1 MARGTTAAVSPPQA
15 SAAASASASAS
26 ASVAAPV
33 FAPVSA
39 PLSGSASGSAS
50 ASAARPAPSSPLPS
64 LRQRVYQQLRQA
76 IELGT
81 LAPGA
86 RLPPSREHAQAL
98 GVARNTVLWALDR
111 LRAEG
116 FVIARVGDGSYVA
129 PGLSALQP
137 PAPRPVEHTLST
149 RGRLIADTALHWRP
163 PLVAAAPFR
172 IGAPEV
178 ATFPHALWDRLARR
192 GSADDRV
199 ATAQYIDPAGLPL
212 LREAIAH
219 WLLFSRGLRCSAAQV
234 IVCSGSQQAID
245 LIGRLLLDGG
255 DEVMVEDPGYPGI
268 RACLLAHGAL
278 VRPVPVDDE
287 GLDIANGGA
296 AWPQSRMAVVTPTH
310 QFPMGV
316 RMSLERRLALLDWA
330 RRTGGWIVED
340 DYDGE
345 FQYGTH
351 RIPALASLAHAERV
365 LYVGTFSKSLHPGLR
380 LGFIV
385 LPAGLA
391 PAFASAKALCDRHN
405 PGELQL
411 QLARFISDGHL
422 LRHLRRMR
430 ELYPA
435 RQALTIAALARAS
448 GGAVRLQPS
457 DQGMHLTLE
466 VSGRR
471 NDAALSGRAREAGV
485 LLTALSA
492 YTIDAPRRGW
502 VFGYA
507 GYDDA
512 ALREAARRLGPL
524 FMRGG

>member
-1 MARGTTAAVSPPQA
+1 MPRGTTRTRAFQPT
-15 SAAASASASAS
+15 
-26 ASVAAPV
+26 
-33 FAPVSA
+33 SA
-39 PLSGSASGSAS
+39 PTPAHSS
-50 ASAARPAPSSPLPS
+50 APSSPHSAPHS
-64 LRQRVYQQLRQA
+64 APHPAPPAATSGAPASPVPPLRQRVYQQLRQA
-76 IELGT
+76 IDKGT

-98 GVARNTVLWALDR
+98 GVSRNTVLWALER

-129 PGLSALQP
+129 PGLAALRP
-137 PAPRPVEHTLST
+137 PAPLPAEHTLSA
-149 RGRLIADTALHWRP
+149 RGRLIADTGLRWRP

-178 ATFPHALWDRLARR
+178 ASFPHALWDRLARR

-199 ATAQYIDPAGLPL
+199 ATAQYIDPAGLPV
-212 LREAIAH
+212 LREAIAQ
-219 WLLFSRGLRCSAAQV
+219 WLLFSRGLRCSAGQV

-245 LIGRLLLDGG
+245 LIGRLLLDSG
-255 DEVMVEDPGYPGI
+255 DEVLLEDPGYPGL
-268 RACLLAHGAL
+268 RNCLLGHGAL
-278 VRPVPVDDE
+278 VRPVPVDDD
-287 GLDIANGGA
+287 GLDIATGGA
-296 AWPQSRMAVVTPTH
+296 AWPKARMAVVTPTH
-310 QFPMGV
+310 QFPLGV

-411 QLARFISDGHL
+411 QLARFITDGHL

-430 ELYPA
+430 DLYPA
-435 RQALTIAALARAS
+435 RQAVMIDALARAS
-448 GGAVRLQPS
+448 RGALQLQPS
-457 DQGMHLTLE
+457 EQGMHLTFE

-471 NDAALSGRAREAGV
+471 SDAAFSGRAREAGV
-485 LLTALSA
+485 LLAPLSGYA
-492 YTIDAPRRGW
+492 IESPRRGW

-512 ALREAARRLGPL
+512 ALREAAGRVGPL
-524 FMRGG
+524 FTRCG

>member
-1 MARGTTAAVSPPQA
+1 MPRGTTAPPPPPQ
-15 SAAASASASAS
+15 
-26 ASVAAPV
+26 P
-33 FAPVSA
+33 P
-39 PLSGSASGSAS
+39 
-50 ASAARPAPSSPLPS
+50 

-76 IELGT
+76 IEHGT
-81 LAPGA
+81 LAPGT
-86 RLPPSREHAQAL
+86 RLPPSREHAHTL
-98 GVARNTVLWALDR
+98 GVARNTVLWALER

-116 FVIARVGDGSYVA
+116 FVVARVGDGSYVA
-129 PGLSALQP
+129 PGLAALRPRAPAAAEHALSA
-137 PAPRPVEHTLST
+137 
-149 RGRLIADTALHWRP
+149 RGRLIADAALRWQP
-163 PLVAAAPFR
+163 PRVAAAPFR

-178 ATFPHALWDRLARR
+178 AAFPHALWDRLVRR
-192 GSADDRV
+192 GDAGDRV
-199 ATAQYIDPAGLPL
+199 AMSQYIDPAGLPV
-212 LREAIAH
+212 LREAIAQ
-219 WLLFSRGLRCSAAQV
+219 WLLFSRGLRCSGAQV

-245 LIGRLLLDGG
+245 LIGRLLLDSG
-255 DEVMVEDPGYPGI
+255 DEVLLEDPGYPGL
-268 RACLLAHGAL
+268 RDCLISHGAQ

-287 GLDIANGGA
+287 GMDIASGGA
-296 AWPQSRMAVVTPTH
+296 AWPRARMAVVTPTH

-330 RRTGGWIVED
+330 RRSGGWIVED

-345 FQYGTH
+345 FQYGPH

-385 LPAGLA
+385 LPDGLA

-411 QLARFISDGHL
+411 RLARFIADGHL

-435 RQALTIAALARAS
+435 RQAVVIDALARAS
-448 GGAVRLQPS
+448 RGAVRLQPR

-492 YTIDAPRRGW
+492 YAITAPRRGW

-512 ALREAARRLGPL
+512 ALREAARRVGPL
-524 FMRGG
+524 FMDPPAAGRG

>member
-1 MARGTTAAVSPPQA
+1 MSRGTTAAAPSAPAAPSPP
-15 SAAASASASAS
+15 
-26 ASVAAPV
+26 
-33 FAPVSA
+33 
-39 PLSGSASGSAS
+39 
-50 ASAARPAPSSPLPS
+50 LPT

-76 IELGT
+76 IEHGT

-129 PGLSALQP
+129 PGLAALRP
-137 PAPRPVEHTLST
+137 PAPVPTEHTLSA

-178 ATFPHALWDRLARR
+178 ARFPHALWDRLARR
-192 GSADDRV
+192 GSAAERV
-199 ATAQYIDPAGLPL
+199 ATAQYIDPAGLPV
-212 LREAIAH
+212 LREAIAQ
-219 WLLFSRGLRCSAAQV
+219 WLLFSRGLRCSAEQV

-245 LIGRLLLDGG
+245 LIGRLLLDSG
-255 DEVMVEDPGYPGI
+255 DEVLLEDPGYPGL
-268 RACLLAHGAL
+268 RNCLLGHGAL

-287 GLDIANGGA
+287 GLDIATGEA
-296 AWPQSRMAVVTPTH
+296 AWPQARMAVVTPTH

-330 RRTGGWIVED
+330 QRTGGWIVED

-411 QLARFISDGHL
+411 QLARFITDGHL

-435 RQALTIAALARAS
+435 RQAVLIDALARAS
-448 GGAVRLQPS
+448 RGALRLQPS
-457 DQGMHLTLE
+457 EQGMHLTLE

-485 LLTALSA
+485 MLTALSFYA
-492 YTIDAPRRGW
+492 MEAPRRGW

-507 GYDDA
+507 GYEDA
-512 ALREAARRLGPL
+512 ALREAARRVGPL
-524 FMRGG
+524 FMRGT

>member
-1 MARGTTAAVSPPQA
+1 M
-15 SAAASASASAS
+15 SAT
-26 ASVAAPV
+26 
-33 FAPVSA
+33 
-39 PLSGSASGSAS
+39 LS
-50 ASAARPAPSSPLPS
+50 ASAARPAPSSPPAS
-64 LRQRVYQQLRQA
+64 LRQRVYQQLRRA

-129 PGLSALQP
+129 PGLAALRL
-137 PAPRPVEHTLST
+137 PAPTPAEHTLST
-149 RGRLIADTALHWRP
+149 RGRLIADTGLRWRP

-178 ATFPHALWDRLARR
+178 ASFPHALWDRLARR
-192 GSADDRV
+192 GSAEDRV
-199 ATAQYIDPAGLPL
+199 ATAQYIDPAGLPV
-212 LREAIAH
+212 LREAIAQ
-219 WLLFSRGLRCSAAQV
+219 WLLFSRGLRCSGTQV

-245 LIGRLLLDGG
+245 LIGRLLLDSG
-255 DEVMVEDPGYPGI
+255 DEVMLEDPGYPGL
-268 RACLLAHGAL
+268 RNCLLGHGAL
-278 VRPVPVDDE
+278 VRPVPVDGE
-287 GLDIANGGA
+287 GLDIATGEA
-296 AWPQSRMAVVTPTH
+296 AWPTARMAVVTPTH

-316 RMSLERRLALLDWA
+316 RMSLARRLALLDWA

-345 FQYGTH
+345 FQYGAH

-411 QLARFISDGHL
+411 QLARFITDGHL

-430 ELYPA
+430 ELYLA
-435 RQALTIAALARAS
+435 RQAVTIDALARAS
-448 GGAVRLQPS
+448 GGALRLQPS

-471 NDAALSGRAREAGV
+471 NDAALSGRARETGV

-492 YTIDAPRRGW
+492 YTIEAPRRGW

-512 ALREAARRLGPL
+512 ALREAARRVGPL